1 MARVLYTLLFTLSL
15 PLVLARIWWRGRR
28 APAYRERVPERLGF
42 APATGFSARPIWI
55 HAVSV
60 GETLAIAPLVQ
71 RLLETYPQR
80 PVLITTMTPTGAE
93 RVRALFGERVSH
105 RYCPW
110 DLPGFWSRFLRRTDP
125 LLCVVVETELWPNM
139 LHACSGRGI
148 AVLLANARM
157 SARSARGYA
166 RFAALTRPMLQQ
178 LSLVAAQSHADGERL
193 LRLGLPESRLRVTG
207 SIKFDIE
214 PDPAD
219 IGAGAALRVQL
230 GETRPVLIAA
240 STHEGEDE
248 LLLRVW
254 QRLRL
259 DWPGLALI
267 LVPRHPERF
276 ASVAALA
283 RRYSDAVCRRS
294 AADTPSGDTEV
305 YIGDTLGEMMQLY
318 AAADVAFVGGS
329 FSGTGGHNPLEP
341 AALAKPVLMGPDTFN
356 FAQITQALSEAGGLL
371 QVADEAGLRR
381 VLHELIGNAERRGA
395 MARAASR
402 FVADNRGALD
412 RLQRLVEDRL
422 SAAEAGQRS

>member
-1 MARVLYTLLFTLSL
+1 MARRLYTLVFTLAL
-15 PLVLARIWWRGRR
+15 PLVLARLWWRGRK
-28 APAYRERVPERLGF
+28 APAYRQRVKERLGF
-42 APATGFSARPIWI
+42 IPAPEFSAKPVWI

-71 RLLETYPQR
+71 RLLESYPQR

-93 RVRALFGERVSH
+93 RVQALFGERVTH

-110 DLPGFWSRFLRRTDP
+110 DLPWFWARFLERSKP

-139 LHACSGRGI
+139 LHSCAGRDI
-148 AVLLANARM
+148 PVLLANARM

-166 RFAALTRPMLQQ
+166 RFAALTRPMLEQ
-178 LSLVAAQSHADGERL
+178 LTLVAAQSHADGERL
-193 LRLGLPESRLRVTG
+193 HQLGLPSDRLKITG

-230 GETRPVLIAA
+230 GDTRPVLIAA

-254 QRLRL
+254 KALCL
-259 DWPGLALI
+259 DWPSLALI

-283 RRYSDAVCRRS
+283 RRYSDRVCRRS
-294 AADTPSGDTEV
+294 AAETPSLETEI
-305 YIGDTLGEMMQLY
+305 YIGDTLGELMQIY
-318 AAADVAFVGGS
+318 AAADIAFVGGS

-341 AALAKPVLMGPDTFN
+341 AALGKPVLMGPDTFN
-356 FAQITQALSEAGGLL
+356 FAQITQALSDAGGLV
-371 QVADEAGLRR
+371 QVADEVGLLRTLR
-381 VLHELIGNAERRGA
+381 ELVGNAERCAA
-395 MARAASR
+395 MAQAARR

-412 RLQRLVEDRL
+412 RLQQLVEGEL
-422 SAAEAGQRS
+422 SAAERNQRL